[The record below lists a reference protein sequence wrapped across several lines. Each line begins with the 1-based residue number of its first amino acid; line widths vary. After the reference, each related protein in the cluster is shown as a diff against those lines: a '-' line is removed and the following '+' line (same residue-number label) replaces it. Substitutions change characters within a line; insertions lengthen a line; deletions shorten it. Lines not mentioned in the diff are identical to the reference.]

1 MRTNTSLLAVCA
13 YKLPAIKKFGSA
25 IPYANFCH
33 KGGKDENEG
42 DATVAP
48 MNTYV
53 MLAIQNLGQLTVVI

>member
-33 KGGKDENEG
+33 KGGKDEG